1 MAAPFFIYPFVIMR
15 YTLRLLCFLLL
26 SIPVYG
32 QKVNLKST
40 GPVTDAASLFSA
52 NEREILRQ
60 KLNAYEDSTSN
71 QFVVVTIPSLEGMDA
86 NQYAT
91 ELGHQW
97 GVGTKN
103 KDNGVIVLISKGDR
117 KAYIAVGRGLEA
129 NITDFTAKQ
138 IVRQY
143 MVPAFRQEQYFQG
156 TNTAV
161 DALISAASGAY
172 KADGSEGGEDDVTG
186 VVFFLFIFFLIII
199 FFIIVSKASRK
210 RHGGDGFG
218 GGYGGGP
225 IIFGSGGW
233 DSSSSSSSSWG
244 SGSSDF
250 GFGGGDFGG
259 GGAGDSW

>member
-1 MAAPFFIYPFVIMR
+1 MR
-15 YTLRLLCFLLL
+15 YALRLLCLLL
-26 SIPVYG
+26 LGIPVYG
-32 QKVNLKST
+32 QKINLKSA
-40 GPVTDAASLFSA
+40 GPVTDVANLFSN

-103 KDNGVIVLISKGDR
+103 KDNGVIILISKGDR
-117 KAYIAVGRGLEA
+117 KAYIAIGRGLEA

-143 MVPAFRQEQYFQG
+143 MVPAFRQGQYFQG

-172 KADGSEGGEDDVTG
+172 KSDASSSGDDDFSG
-186 VVFFLFIFFLIII
+186 LIFFLFILILIIL
-199 FFIIVSKASRK
+199 FFVVVSKASR
-210 RHGGDGFG
+210 RNRGGDGFG

-225 IIFGSGGW
+225 IIFGSGW
-233 DSSSSSSSSWG
+233 DSSSSSSSGWG
-244 SGSSDF
+244 SSGSSDF